1 MALFQIANQIP
12 GLCGQ
17 NVMLAVVLF
26 FLEVVVPHPQP
37 SMDSLKKIFALFEEE
52 EPKTNL
58 KGKDGS
64 WDCIEK
70 SLQAIVFRWEILGT
84 CPAHLVVW
92 RVQMFGG
99 YNR

>member
-1 MALFQIANQIP
+1 
-12 GLCGQ
+12 
-17 NVMLAVVLF
+17 
-26 FLEVVVPHPQP
+26 
-37 SMDSLKKIFALFEEE
+37 MDILKKIFALFEEE

-84 CPAHLVVW
+84 CPALGVVESSNVW
-92 RVQMFGG
+92 GLQSLT
-99 YNR
+99 